1 MNAHHNPSPSLMM
14 AGIIM
19 MMMNPR
25 RSLRLAGS
33 SEDPAGNKDRHKEQG
48 TNKQWGEQEELRNK
62 LLQGSVVSFF
72 VFYLL
77 LQGFFVPH
85 SPLEQGTTYTNKEH
99 KQGTQTG
106 KHKQGTQRTQ
116 TRNTNSQHKQGAQ
129 TRHNS
134 YRAQLTQTRST
145 NTTRTRQTV
154 LKQGTRHTNTTRTN
168 RLAQPLQ
175 GKTSTKTNKAQLTQE
190 QTCNR

>member
-1 MNAHHNPSPSLMM
+1 
-14 AGIIM
+14 M

-33 SEDPAGNKDRHKEQG
+33 SEDPAGNKDRNKEQG

-85 SPLEQGTTYTNKEH
+85 SPLEQGTTNTNKEH
-99 KQGTQTG
+99 KQGTTL
-106 KHKQGTQRTQ
+106 TE
-116 TRNTNSQHKQGAQ
+116 
-129 TRHNS
+129 HN
-134 YRAQLTQTRST
+134 
-145 NTTRTRQTV
+145 
-154 LKQGTRHTNTTRTN
+154 
-168 RLAQPLQ
+168 
-175 GKTSTKTNKAQLTQE
+175 
-190 QTCNR
+190 

>member
-1 MNAHHNPSPSLMM
+1 
-14 AGIIM
+14 

-99 KQGTQTG
+99 KQGTQTRN
-106 KHKQGTQRTQ
+106 TNRETQ
-116 TRNTNSQHKQGAQ
+116 TRHTKNTNKEHKQP
-129 TRHNS
+129 
-134 YRAQLTQTRST
+134 TQTRST
-145 NTTRTRQTV
+145 N
-154 LKQGTRHTNTTRTN
+154 
-168 RLAQPLQ
+168 
-175 GKTSTKTNKAQLTQE
+175 KAQLLQSTTNTNKE
-190 QTCNR
+190 HKHYSHKANRAQTRYKAHKHYSHKQARTTLTRQN